1 MNIQKTLETIERVAL
16 GVFLVFAVVIAFMVV
31 TS

>member
-1 MNIQKTLETIERVAL
+1 MNIQKTLETIEHVAL